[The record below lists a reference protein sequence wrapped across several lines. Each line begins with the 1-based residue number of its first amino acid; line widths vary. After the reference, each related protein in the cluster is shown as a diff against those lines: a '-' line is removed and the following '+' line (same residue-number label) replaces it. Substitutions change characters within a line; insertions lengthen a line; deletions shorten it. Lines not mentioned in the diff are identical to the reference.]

1 MIDYGRSL
9 LIPCTAFLTVFL
21 LASACSQN
29 YSPNKVDEALKEK
42 GLSRLEAVASAPGGQ
57 TKEAERLS
65 APTYDAG
72 GEELSLPGLNALVPA
87 GWQRRPPSSSMR
99 VAEFGLEADD
109 GGSEEASLAV
119 FKGPMG
125 SVEDNIDRWIG
136 QFDDVTGSE
145 RWEVSLDGGT
155 RVTMLDVSGT
165 FTGSMGSTGRQAGY
179 RLLGAIVGEG
189 SYYLKVLGPGLT
201 VGEWKASFDEFIG
214 SISTN

>member
-1 MIDYGRSL
+1 MIEHRCLL
-9 LIPCTAFLTVFL
+9 LIPYTASLAVSL
-21 LASACSQN
+21 LLSACSQN
-29 YSPNKVDEALKEK
+29 YSPNEVDEALKEK
-42 GLSRLEAVASAPGGQ
+42 GLSRLEAVAASKGQ
-57 TKEAERLS
+57 SREAERLS
-65 APTYDAG
+65 APAYDAG

-87 GWQRRPPSSSMR
+87 GWQRRSPSSSMR
-99 VAEFGLEADD
+99 VAEFALEADD

-125 SVEDNIDRWIG
+125 SVEGNIDRWIG

-165 FTGSMGSTGRQAGY
+165 FTGSMGGTGRQTGY

-189 SYYLKVLGPGLT
+189 SYYLKLLGPGST
-201 VGEWKASFDEFIG
+201 VGDWKASFDEFIG

>member
-1 MIDYGRSL
+1 MIECRH
-9 LIPCTAFLTVFL
+9 LIPCAAC
-21 LASACSQN
+21 LALSLSLSACSQN
-29 YSPNKVDEALKEK
+29 YSPAKVDEALKEK
-42 GLSRLEAVASAPGGQ
+42 GLSRVEVVAASGGGQ
-57 TKEAERLS
+57 SREAERLS
-65 APTYDAG
+65 APAYDAG
-72 GEELSLPGLNALVPA
+72 GAELSLPDLKASVPA
-87 GWQRRPPSSSMR
+87 GWQRQSPSSSMR
-99 VAEFGLEADD
+99 VAEFGLGAKD

-125 SVEDNIDRWIG
+125 SVEGNIDRWIG

-165 FTGSMGSTGRQAGY
+165 FTGSMGNTGRQADY

-189 SYYLKVLGPGLT
+189 SYYLKLLGPGAT
-201 VGEWKASFDEFIG
+201 VGEWRASFGEFIS